1 MKLQRDRLYSR
12 AGEYLEQQAGYRA
25 YLPRDLPP
33 APPLTMEAPLVGI
46 LCAAERSLG
55 RLTGYAETLADPGGL
70 AQLALRAEAVISG
83 RLDGAAVSLTDLL
96 LWELDGRHGL
106 DREQLFRGE
115 VRMAG
120 NGVDAENWGLRQ
132 VAGGDGIST
141 VLMMQL
147 HARLFKGLRGRES
160 GAGQLRRAEI
170 WIGPSGSTLAT
181 AAYVPPP
188 PDMVPDLMRSLE
200 RFIQADAPS
209 LPPLVGAA
217 CIYYQLEAIHP
228 FLDGSGRLAR
238 LMIPLILHRE
248 GVALP
253 QLLGLSACFARD
265 RTEHFRR
272 LQLVRERGDWESWV
286 LHFGTLLRDS
296 ARAGSALL
304 VEEAGVLD
312 NHEEQILRQEPT
324 VRDTAIPLLRHLA
337 SHPIIS
343 VPQVAQVCGRSF
355 ANANLLVGRLEALGI
370 VIFSSHN
377 ASNLGNAKRVI
388 STAAADRDNPRR
400 ARQLRA
406 RKPSTR
412 SRCN

>member
-1 MKLQRDRLYSR
+1 
-12 AGEYLEQQAGYRA
+12 
-25 YLPRDLPP
+25 
-33 APPLTMEAPLVGI
+33 
-46 LCAAERSLG
+46 
-55 RLTGYAETLADPGGL
+55 GL
-70 AQLALRAEAVISG
+70 AQLALRAEVVISG

-132 VAGGDGIST
+132 VAGADGIST
-141 VLMMQL
+141 ALMMQL
-147 HARLFKGLRGRES
+147 HTRLFKGLRGRES
-160 GAGQLRRAEI
+160 GAGQLRRSEI

-188 PDMVPDLMRSLE
+188 PDMVPKLMRSLE
-200 RFIQADAPS
+200 RFMQSDAPS

-286 LHFGTLLRDS
+286 VYFLREIRTAADDAVNRLSS
-296 ARAGSALL
+296 AQQQRQGHRQLIEKHLGGSAAAALSVVDSLL
-304 VEEAGVLD
+304 VQPLVSVDSVARIAG
-312 NHEEQILRQEPT
+312 RT
-324 VRDTAIPLLRHLA
+324 
-337 SHPIIS
+337 
-343 VPQVAQVCGRSF
+343 F
-355 ANANLLVGRLEALGI
+355 ANANLLVQRLEEMGVLREVTG
-370 VIFSSHN
+370 
-377 ASNLGNAKRVI
+377 
-388 STAAADRDNPRR
+388 RR
-400 ARQLRA
+400 RNRRFCCEAYVGLLEE
-406 RKPSTR
+406 T
-412 SRCN
+412 

>member
-1 MKLQRDRLYSR
+1 
-12 AGEYLEQQAGYRA
+12 
-25 YLPRDLPP
+25 
-33 APPLTMEAPLVGI
+33 MEAPLVGI

-55 RLTGYAETLADPGGL
+55 RLSGFAETLADPGGL
-70 AQLALRAEAVISG
+70 AQLALRAEVVVSG
-83 RLDGAAVSLTDLL
+83 SLDGAAVSLTDLL
-96 LWELDGRHGL
+96 LWELDGLHGF
-106 DREQLFRGE
+106 DREQRFRGE

-147 HARLFKGLRGRES
+147 HARLFKGLRSRES
-160 GAGQLRRAEI
+160 GAGQLRRSEI
-170 WIGPSGSTLAT
+170 WIGPTGSTLAT

-238 LMIPLILHRE
+238 LMVPLILHRQ

-253 QLLGLSACFARD
+253 QLLGLSARFARD

-272 LQLVRERGDWESWV
+272 LQLVRERGDWENWV
-286 LHFGTLLRDS
+286 VYFLREIRTAADDAVSRLSS
-296 ARAGSALL
+296 AQQLRQGHRKLIEKHLGGSAAAALCVVDSLL
-304 VEEAGVLD
+304 VQPLVSVDSVARIAG
-312 NHEEQILRQEPT
+312 RT
-324 VRDTAIPLLRHLA
+324 
-337 SHPIIS
+337 
-343 VPQVAQVCGRSF
+343 F
-355 ANANLLVGRLEALGI
+355 ANANLLVRRLEEMGLLREVTG
-370 VIFSSHN
+370 
-377 ASNLGNAKRVI
+377 
-388 STAAADRDNPRR
+388 RR
-400 ARQLRA
+400 RNRRFCCEAYVRLLEE
-406 RKPSTR
+406 T
-412 SRCN
+412 